1 MKEFNLGMLKKLS
14 KPDSA
19 SSKEDNGKVMIIGGS
34 SLFHGAP
41 LLALKTA
48 SRIVDMVFFT
58 SPEPSVG
65 RVAEKMRSRLG
76 SFIWMPWEDREEY
89 IRKSDAVLI
98 GPGLMRYRSEKN
110 HKCKDHRICDQVGEE
125 TKRIT
130 HQLLKNFPQK
140 QWVIDAGSL
149 QVMDSNVIPKN
160 AIVTPNK
167 KEFKM
172 LFGRQPGKAP
182 EQTVAELAKRHRCI
196 IVLKKVETIVSS
208 SKECVVV
215 RGGNAGLTKGGTGDV
230 LAGLA
235 VALSAKNPP
244 FLAACAASWV
254 VKQAAGELY
263 QKVGF
268 SYNADDLAER
278 IPEVLGEYFR

>member
-1 MKEFNLGMLKKLS
+1 MKEFNLGALKKLS
-14 KPDSA
+14 KPDPT
-19 SSKEDNGKVMIIGGS
+19 SSKEDNGKVTIIGGS

-58 SPEPSVG
+58 SPEPSAG
-65 RVAEKMRSRLG
+65 KVAEKAKSQLG

-110 HKCKDHRICDQVGEE
+110 HKCKERRICDQVGEE

-130 HQLLKNFPQK
+130 HQLLQKFPQK

-149 QVMDSNVIPKN
+149 QVMEAKLIPKN
-160 AIVTPNK
+160 AILTPNK

-182 EQTVAELAKRHRCI
+182 EQAVAELAKRYQCI
-196 IVLKKVETIVSS
+196 IVLKKVETVVSS

-215 RGGNAGLTKGGTGDV
+215 KGGNAGLTKGGTGDV

-244 FLAACAASWV
+244 FLAACGASFIVKKAAD
-254 VKQAAGELY
+254 ELY
-263 QKVGF
+263 QKVGLT
-268 SYNADDLAER
+268 YNANDLAEKV
-278 IPEVLGEYFR
+278 PEVLGEYFR